1 MAIRRPP
8 TTFSDTIS
16 TADIA
21 DDAITGGKLANDI
34 AISTT
39 GNIATTGSGALTVA
53 GNTTLSGTYNLG
65 SNPTVTLGSNAT
77 FPAGHVLQVQQNYV
91 TQSQVNVSS
100 TANMSSLSN
109 SYYTFT
115 WGVSITTI
123 RANSKIALIGHLGN
137 AHLASGHSNSE
148 INLSILR
155 YKDGTKEAFVGGTQ
169 AGYSSGGPPYGM
181 ARITQLASGEKAPAI
196 SFMDAPAD
204 VAGTVLQYRF
214 ACFTLSGSFNIQGGT
229 SSSLMAMEIAV

>member
-1 MAIRRPP
+1 MSRSR
-8 TTFSDTIS
+8 D
-16 TADIA
+16 
-21 DDAITGGKLANDI
+21 LANLAGD
-34 AISTT
+34 AT
-39 GNIATTGSGALTVA
+39 GLETLTVSDITDLTA
-53 GNTTLSGTYNLG
+53 TATELNYVDGVGSAIQTQINSKIGG
-65 SNPTVTLGSNAT
+65 SNPTITLGSNAT

-100 TANMSSLSN
+100 TANMSDISN

-115 WGVSITTI
+115 WGVDITTKQ
-123 RANSKIALIGHLGN
+123 ANSKIALIGHLGN

>member
-1 MAIRRPP
+1 MTGILK
-8 TTFSDTIS
+8 FNNVEVFGSDGKV
-16 TADIA
+16 TAS
-21 DDAITGGKLANDI
+21 GMP
-34 AISTT
+34 
-39 GNIATTGSGALTVA
+39 TGS
-53 GNTTLSGTYNLG
+53 
-65 SNPTVTLGSNAT
+65 
-77 FPAGHVLQVQQNYV
+77 VLQVQQNYV
-91 TQSQVNVSS
+91 TNSAVSMSS
-100 TANMSSLSN
+100 TGTMDALSN

-137 AHLASGHSNSE
+137 AHLASGESNSE

-181 ARITQLASGEKAPAI
+181 SRITNLNYGEKAPAI